1 MTRPL
6 SVLAAALS
14 LAALSLS
21 IAYSDGTAQ
30 KAGSLPAEVS
40 TPQTVPTTTKDVA
53 PSDSVSPS
61 VSTPERP
68 IVALSAT
75 EAAMVELAKTDPEA
89 AAASLAAAAA
99 TGMSECH
106 TVAHAIGVAA
116 VKAKSSSLL
125 ALQAIR
131 PDLCQGGIGHGATEE
146 FAVSADEESFT
157 SELLTVCDKV
167 ASPLDGICAHGIG
180 HGITLRIP
188 SDYKVAVE
196 SCSKLSRPVLVT
208 ACAGGVSMVYI
219 TDRTP
224 SSPNPGLRGLPSV
237 VCKGLSSQVQGE
249 CWQKIWGL
257 MEGSTLAE
265 QLKECRQAP
274 TGARC
279 PYAVGAGAVERGA
292 LRGKPAKEIFAA
304 CKAEA
309 DYAEECAN
317 GAAWGLANTHRG
329 YGKSPDSYVSVCN
342 NAPVKSTCRETEKTA
357 LGTAV
362 FNPDQQGSL

>member
-40 TPQTVPTTTKDVA
+40 TPQTVPTTTRDSA
-53 PSDSVSPS
+53 PTDSMSPS
-61 VSTPERP
+61 VPTPERP

-116 VKAKSSSLL
+116 VKAKSRSLL

-146 FAVSADEESFT
+146 FAISADEESFT

-188 SDYKVAVE
+188 SDYKAAVE

-224 SSPNPGLRGLPSV
+224 SSPNPGLRGLPSA

-342 NAPVKSTCRETEKTA
+342 SAPVKSTCRETEKTA

>member
-157 SELLTVCDKV
+157 NELLTVCDKV

-224 SSPNPGLRGLPSV
+224 SSPNPGLRGLPSA

-309 DYAEECAN
+309 DYTEECAN

-329 YGKSPDSYVSVCN
+329 YGKSPDSYVSVCDS
-342 NAPVKSTCRETEKTA
+342 APVKNTCRETEKTA

>member
-1 MTRPL
+1 MNRPL

-40 TPQTVPTTTKDVA
+40 TPQTVPATTKDVA
-53 PSDSVSPS
+53 PADSVNPS

-75 EAAMVELAKTDPEA
+75 EAAMVELAKTDPDA

-146 FAVSADEESFT
+146 FAISADEEAFT

-167 ASPLDGICAHGIG
+167 ASPLDGTCAHGIG

-196 SCSKLSRPVLVT
+196 SCSKLSRQVLVT
-208 ACAGGVSMVYI
+208 ACAGGVSMAYI

-257 MEGSTLAE
+257 MEGSKLAE

-274 TGARC
+274 TDARC
-279 PYAVGAGAVERGA
+279 PYAVGVGAVNSGA
-292 LRGKPAKEIFAA
+292 LRGRPAKEVFTA
-304 CKAEA
+304 CKTEA

-317 GAAWGLANTHRG
+317 GAAWGLANTHIG
-329 YGKSPDSYVSVCN
+329 SGKSSDTYVSVCDS
-342 NAPVKSTCRETEKTA
+342 APVKSTCRETEKIA